1 MKNNIPQSSLWVYI
15 SAILLPLN
23 GGFVNAATLISFLH
37 NSVGYVTGNISY
49 AGTYFSE
56 ENYIMFLKMIMLVI
70 AFLVGSIISGL
81 IIKSEQYNKDH
92 RYGVNLILQLF
103 FVAIAICLMRYEISY
118 CAYFLAATMGLQNS
132 MTTHYGSALIRTTH
146 MTGTTT
152 DLGILIAHWIKR
164 KNVPFW
170 KIRLYLILI
179 VSFLIGSIIGGICF
193 IHFHENSLFISIIIY
208 LIMIMI
214 SKM

>member
-1 MKNNIPQSSLWVYI
+1 M
-15 SAILLPLN
+15 
-23 GGFVNAATLISFLH
+23 NAATLISFLH

-56 ENYIMFLKMIMLVI
+56 ENYVMFLKMIMLVI
-70 AFLVGSIISGL
+70 AFLLGSITSGL
-81 IIKSEQYNKDH
+81 IIKSEHYNKDQ
-92 RYGVNLILQLF
+92 RYSANLILQLL
-103 FVAIAICLMRYEISY
+103 FVVIAIYLMRYKLSY
-118 CAYFLAATMGLQNS
+118 CEYFLAATMGLQNS
-132 MTTHYGSALIRTTH
+132 MTTHYGSALIRATH

-179 VSFLIGSIIGGICF
+179 VSFLAGSIIGAVCF
-193 IHFHENSLFISIIIY
+193 AYFQENSLFISIMIY
-208 LIMIMI
+208 LTMIMI
-214 SKM
+214 SKK